1 VRRAGAACGAALL
14 ICVAAPATFADPDSN
29 DIIQKLALPKPDA
42 ADLAAPTRG
51 IRAVKPGRP
60 AHAPEPAPSIDLAIP
75 FNSGAA
81 TVAQEG
87 AGIVAAL
94 GHALAS
100 PELAADHFKIEGH
113 ADTVGAASANLAL
126 SQRRAENVVAALT
139 QRYGIAA
146 DRLSA
151 VGVGSDRLVVPTP
164 DQTAEPRN
172 RVVRVINLGAGQ

>member
-1 VRRAGAACGAALL
+1 MAE
-14 ICVAAPATFADPDSN
+14 PDTS

-42 ADLAAPTRG
+42 ADLSAPARG
-51 IRAVKPGRP
+51 IRAVTPGQAAR
-60 AHAPEPAPSIDLAIP
+60 APEPAPSIDLAIP

-81 TVAQEG
+81 TVTPKG
-87 AGIVAAL
+87 AGMVAAL

-100 PELAADHFKIEGH
+100 PDLAGNHFKIEGH
-113 ADTVGAASANLAL
+113 ADTVGIAAANLTL
-126 SQRRAENVVAALT
+126 SQRRAESVVATLT

-151 VGVGSDRLVVPTP
+151 VGVGSDQLVVPTP